1 LIFQVLY
8 SLSYCLEFITNILDP
23 ITFIIELAHGLLS
36 GIVNLKKLVRTA
48 INLNPST
55 VVNDTF
61 EKMIKEICII
71 VGSDRASVF
80 LLDNKKGVLWT
91 KGAVGS

>member
-1 LIFQVLY
+1 
-8 SLSYCLEFITNILDP
+8 
-23 ITFIIELAHGLLS
+23 
-36 GIVNLKKLVRTA
+36 VRTA

-61 EKMIKEICII
+61 EKMIKEICTI